1 MHERDIAKLKATRS
15 NDPVDWLNYKQI
27 RNSVNNAIRQAKK
40 SYYTKALHDNEG
52 NSRMTWRVVNDLT
65 SRKSN
70 GPSVKEIKQNGVS
83 ICNPQELAT
92 AFNNHFATVGPKLA
106 NEIPLNNNGR
116 THLHYMSNPSPD
128 SANFE
133 FMPTNRS
140 KVLSLLSKLIK
151 FKAIGLD
158 KISAKLLRICS
169 DLIADSLCLILN
181 TSITTGIFPEEWKCS
196 KVVPV
201 FKQGDRT
208 DLDNYRPI
216 SIIPVV
222 AKVFERIIY
231 DQLYAFLMDNN
242 ILSSYQSSFRSLH
255 STVTSL
261 LEATDDWVYNIDQGN
276 VIAVVF
282 LDLKKAFDTV
292 DHTILISKLAV
303 HGIGGASIEWLK
315 SYLSERNQK
324 CFLNGSLSNSC
335 VLSCGIPQ
343 GTILGPLLFLLYIND
358 LPNCLSHSQPR
369 MYADDTHLAL
379 AGNSANSIELNLN
392 KDLASV
398 SGWLIANKLT
408 LNKSKTEFMLIGSR
422 QRLRSFVHSWP
433 L

>member
-1 MHERDIAKLKATRS
+1 MFDNPNDMWHDWKNSFLGIVDKHAPLRSKRVRALKSPWVTPYLKQRMHERDIAKLKATRS
-15 NDPVDWLNYKQI
+15 NDPVDWLNHKQI

-40 SYYTKALHDNEG
+40 SYYAKALHDNEG
-52 NSRMTWRVVNDLT
+52 NSRMTWRVVHDLT

-70 GPSVKEIKQNGVS
+70 GPSIKEIKQNGVS
-83 ICNPQELAT
+83 ICNRQELAT

-128 SANFE
+128 RANFE

-140 KVLSLLSKLIK
+140 KVLSLLSKPSK
-151 FKAIGLD
+151 SKAIGLD
-158 KISAKLLRICS
+158 KISAKLLRICA
-169 DLIADSLCLILN
+169 DLIADSLCLIFN

-231 DQLYAFLMDNN
+231 DQFYAFLMDNN
-242 ILSSYQSSFRSLH
+242 ILSSYQSGFRSLH

-261 LEATDDWVYNIDQGN
+261 LEATDDLVSL
-276 VIAVVF
+276 AAVF
-282 LDLKKAFDTV
+282 LGCHAT
-292 DHTILISKLAV
+292 
-303 HGIGGASIEWLK
+303 
-315 SYLSERNQK
+315 
-324 CFLNGSLSNSC
+324 
-335 VLSCGIPQ
+335 
-343 GTILGPLLFLLYIND
+343 
-358 LPNCLSHSQPR
+358 LPP
-369 MYADDTHLAL
+369 
-379 AGNSANSIELNLN
+379 
-392 KDLASV
+392 
-398 SGWLIANKLT
+398 
-408 LNKSKTEFMLIGSR
+408 
-422 QRLRSFVHSWP
+422 
-433 L
+433 